1 MTMRKQYTGA
11 IAGVAGALL
20 LTGLVT
26 AQNNQ
31 GQNQSNAPHSP
42 WKYYPSDRS
51 VGDGGPA
58 PKRDLTGTWAG
69 PSSGANVPRSAV
81 PAENPRPPAMTQ
93 LGQELFA
100 RNKPIGKFSPAGT
113 NDPHTRYCDP
123 FGFPQNMTNEIRGIT
138 FATMPDRMLIL
149 LQYMDQWR
157 EVWTDGRAL
166 PTNVGGRGRDTL
178 DPKYNGYSVGHWEDD
193 YTFVVETT
201 GLNPATWA
209 TKSGYPHSVDAKV
222 TERYRRTSKNDL
234 SVTITMVDPKLYTA
248 PFPLGDVHFRWIPNQ
263 MLDEFSCIPS
273 EVQTYLKE
281 MGDPAGSDPNE
292 ANPQGVRG
300 GRRP

>member
-1 MTMRKQYTGA
+1 MRTQYMGA
-11 IAGVAGALL
+11 IASVAGVLL
-20 LTGLVT
+20 LTTLAAG
-26 AQNNQ
+26 QNNQ
-31 GQNQSNAPHSP
+31 GQNSQNNAPHSA

-69 PSSGANVPRSAV
+69 PSSGANVPRSKS
-81 PAENPRPPAMTQ
+81 NPRPPQLTA
-93 LGQELFA
+93 LGQQLFA
-100 RNKPIGKFSPAGT
+100 RNKPIGKYSPAGT

-149 LQYMDQWR
+149 LQYMDIWR
-157 EVWTDGRAL
+157 EVWTDGRPL
-166 PTNVGGRGRDTL
+166 PAKVGGRDADTL
-178 DPKYNGYSVGHWEDD
+178 DPKYNGYSVGHWQDD

-201 GLNPATWA
+201 GLMPSTWA
-209 TKSGYPHSVDAKV
+209 TRNGYPHSVDAHV
-222 TERYRRTSKNDL
+222 TERYHRDSKNDL
-234 SVTITMVDPKLYTA
+234 SLTITMVDPKLYSQ
-248 PFPLGDVHFRWIPNQ
+248 PFEMGDVHFRWIPNQ

-273 EVQTYLKE
+273 EVQEYLKV

-292 ANPQGVRG
+292 ENPQGVRG

>member
-1 MTMRKQYTGA
+1 MMRNQYMGA
-11 IAGVAGALL
+11 VASVAGVLL
-20 LTGLVT
+20 LTTLAAG
-26 AQNNQ
+26 QNNQ
-31 GQNQSNAPHSP
+31 GPNNQNNAPHSP

-69 PSSGANVPRSAV
+69 PSSGANVPRSKIG
-81 PAENPRPPAMTQ
+81 AENPRPPQ
-93 LGQELFA
+93 LTPLGEQLFA
-100 RNKPIGKFSPAGT
+100 RNKPIGKYSPAGT

-149 LQYMDQWR
+149 LQYMDLWR

-166 PTNVGGRGRDTL
+166 PTNVGGRGPNTL

-201 GLNPATWA
+201 GLMPSTWS
-209 TKSGYPHSVDAKV
+209 TKSGYPHSVDAHV
-222 TERYRRTSKNDL
+222 TEVFHRDSKNDL
-234 SVTITMVDPKLYTA
+234 SLTITMTDPKVYTA
-248 PFPLGDVHFRWIPNQ
+248 PFQLGDVHFRWIPNQ

-273 EVQTYLKE
+273 EVQEYLKI

-292 ANPQGVRG
+292 QNPQGTRG